1 MNIYDNKTA
10 LKILIVAIALMIGG
24 LSLWYT
30 NILVRNL
37 AQREQ
42 RLIDLYAKG
51 LKALVTENTSDNLSF
66 LFNEII
72 ETNDFIPVLLTDGK
86 RQLIN
91 SKNIEISKEWSDKK
105 RERFLKS
112 TLLELQEAHE
122 PIKLEIAPGMVNYI
136 YYGDSDLLNQ
146 LKLYPYVQFGVLT
159 LFAFLT
165 YLLFSYSRNAEQNR
179 VWAGMAKETAHQLGT
194 PISSLMA
201 WVELF
206 KTDEQLK
213 DHYAVPELEKDI
225 KRLDTVTARFSNIGS
240 KPALKPENIEE
251 IIKDSIAY
259 LQLRIS
265 KSVQIN
271 MHSSLSSETLVNIN
285 RPLFEWVIEN
295 LCKNAVDA
303 MGGSGKLDVYLQI
316 DSLKRVLIDVQ
327 DTGKG
332 IPKNKLDQVFR
343 PGFTTKKR
351 GWGLG
356 LTLAKRIIE
365 SYHTGKIFVKSSE
378 IDKGTTFRIV
388 L

>member
-1 MNIYDNKTA
+1 MNIYDNKA
-10 LKILIVAIALMIGG
+10 VLKFLIVIVAIALAG

-30 NILVRNL
+30 NVLVNNL

-51 LKALVTENTSDNLSF
+51 LKTLVSENTSDNLSF

-72 ETNDFIPVLLTDGK
+72 ETNDFIPVILTDDK
-86 RQLIN
+86 RQIIN
-91 SKNIEISKEWSDKK
+91 TKNIYINPDWDVQKKDK
-105 RERFLKS
+105 FFKS
-112 TLLELQEAHE
+112 QLFELQNSHA
-122 PIKLEIAPGMVNYI
+122 PIKLEIAPGIVNYI
-136 YYGDSDLLNQ
+136 YYGDSKLLNQ
-146 LKLYPYVQFGVLT
+146 LKYYPYIQLGVIA

-165 YLLFSYSRNAEQNR
+165 YLLFSYTRNAEQNR

-206 KTDEQLK
+206 KSDVLLK
-213 DHYAVPELEKDI
+213 DHFAIPELEKDI

-240 KPALKPENIEE
+240 KPLLKEE
-251 IIKDSIAY
+251 IIEDVIQESVSY

-265 KSVQIN
+265 NRVKIS
-271 MHSSLSSETLVNIN
+271 MHSELTPQTTVMIN
-285 RPLFEWVIEN
+285 KPLFEWVIEN

-303 MGGSGKLDVYLQI
+303 MAGSGKLDIFLQQ
-316 DSLKRVLIDVQ
+316 DNLKRILIDVQ

-332 IPKNKLDQVFR
+332 IAKNKIKEVFR

-365 SYHTGKIFVKSSE
+365 SYHKGQIFVKTSE
-378 IDKGTTFRIV
+378 IDKGTTFRMV